1 MSEYIIRVDEND
13 ERWHYVEQ
21 QYTHFFG
28 YPITE
33 EIVRCRDCRHGHE
46 SVWPAFLEIPSD
58 YLDCTGP
65 LVTTWDEYHDQP
77 KDNPVLPDGFCKWGE
92 RRESE

>member
-33 EIVRCRDCRHGHE
+33 EIVRCRDCKHLNIVGKCPCGF
-46 SVWPAFLEIPSD
+46 WALEN
-58 YLDCTGP
+58 L
-65 LVTTWDEYHDQP
+65 
-77 KDNPVLPDGFCKWGE
+77 NGFCKWGE
-92 RRESE
+92 RRE